1 MLVLEEGCTVRTR
14 GRHVPA
20 KRIALQRISK
30 LMEAARDELERN
42 PDRSRR
48 YVQLAR
54 AISTRC
60 KVRIPRLRRKICRR
74 CNTLM
79 IPGKTFRV
87 RIRKG
92 RAIYTCMSCGRVY
105 RFPIR

>member
-1 MLVLEEGCTVRTR
+1 MTRTIR
-14 GRHVPA
+14 RIPT
-20 KRIALQRISK
+20 KRIALERINT
-30 LMEAARDELERN
+30 LMRLAEEQIQEN

-48 YVQLAR
+48 YVAVAR

-60 KVRIPRLRRKICRR
+60 KVRIPHLRRKVCRR
-74 CNTLM
+74 CNTLI

-92 RAIYTCMSCGRVY
+92 RAIYTCIHCGSVY